1 MKKFILALTVIGFA
15 SLSSCKKEADKV
27 EDSTEQ
33 TLKDLHNEAEVGQE
47 ANANLESASNIA
59 ADIPQFSNGELQAF
73 AQDYAAYFQSLVDAS
88 NKGDSEKLQQ
98 LTGEGMDWSK
108 KAAEMTQK
116 MTEEDA
122 EKWKQWEAR
131 LRASVSAE

>member
-1 MKKFILALTVIGFA
+1 MKKLILALTVIGFTTV
-15 SLSSCKKEADKV
+15 SSCKKEADKV
-27 EDSTEQ
+27 EESTEQ
-33 TLKDLHNEAEVGQE
+33 TLQDVHNEAEVGQQ

-59 ADIPQFSNGELQAF
+59 ADIPQFSNGDLQAF
-73 AQDYAAYFQSLVDAS
+73 AQDYAGYFQSLVDAS

-98 LTGEGMDWSK
+98 LTADGMEWSK

-131 LRASVSAE
+131 LRASVSGE